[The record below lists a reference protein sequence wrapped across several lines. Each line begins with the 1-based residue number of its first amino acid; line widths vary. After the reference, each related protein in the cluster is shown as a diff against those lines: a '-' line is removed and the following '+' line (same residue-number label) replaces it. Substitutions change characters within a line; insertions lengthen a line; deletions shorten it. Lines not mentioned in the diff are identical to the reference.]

1 MPVTINRKEHW
12 EKVYRTKGPHEVSW
26 TQGIPKTSL
35 EFIHQCNL
43 AKSAYILDIGS
54 GDSTLVDHLLD
65 EGYYNIYLLDISK
78 EALGKTRI
86 RLGDKAE
93 KVRWLICDILD
104 FKSNL
109 KFDLWHDRATF
120 HFFTKADEIRRYI
133 NTARQLTKGY
143 LTIATFSDKG
153 PEKCSGLEIK
163 RYSERLLQ
171 KELSDGFE
179 KIRCITE
186 DHITPF
192 NTAQNFL
199 FCSFKRASV

>member
-12 EKVYRTKGPHEVSW
+12 EKVYISKGSHEVSW
-26 TQGIPKTSL
+26 TQDVPKTSL
-35 EFIHQCNL
+35 EFIHAFNL
-43 AKSAYILDIGS
+43 PKSAYIIDIGS
-54 GDSTLVDHLLD
+54 GDSTLVDHLLE
-65 EGYYNIYLLDISK
+65 EGYYNIFLLDISK
-78 EALGKTRI
+78 DALGKVRN

-93 KVRWLICDILD
+93 KVRWLTCDILD

-109 KFDLWHDRATF
+109 TFDLWHDRATF
-120 HFFTKADEIRRYI
+120 HFFTKADEIKRYI
-133 NTARQLTKGY
+133 DTARQLTKGY
-143 LTIATFSDKG
+143 LTMATFSDKG
-153 PEKCSGLEIK
+153 PEKCSGLDIK
-163 RYSERLLQ
+163 RYSEGLLQ

-199 FCSFKRASV
+199 FCSFKRTSE